1 MINGIWKPVPREGHE
16 VMGHIFSRDYPR
28 HTIRCPS
35 KDHLVPCNLK
45 GTCIES
51 RGYSIWNIDKNG
63 DLLLANNSSIGNAP
77 DDTPYTIQVNKI
89 HQV

>member
-1 MINGIWKPVPREGHE
+1 MEYGNPFLEGHE
-16 VMGHIFSRDYPR
+16 QWDIFSAEIIHLSHNKMP
-28 HTIRCPS
+28 H

-63 DLLLANNSSIGNAP
+63 DLLLVNNSSGNAP
-77 DDTPYTIQVNKI
+77 DDIYWHNSG
-89 HQV
+89 